1 MKDKLQ
7 TYGLIVALLLVALMS
22 PVIISVANNLL
33 SGSGRER
40 DEVKAPSE
48 TEEITI
54 EIDKLLLGEE
64 LVKIPFLEKLNQD
77 PIKVS
82 APLLMVILAGIFVG
96 GIVVVGGG
104 LAMTYKFLDN
114 FVLSTKKD
122 SEFQATVT
130 QMEKK
135 QKDEL
140 KLINKAR
147 PADPIPSHEEPRWS
161 VAATSIIAILF
172 AWTMG
177 YLLAGVFFP
186 GGFVEFKPRDWF
198 VELDI
203 EPFLVA
209 GSTITTWTFIVLT
222 AILLRFVYRPNVF
235 IAQSDAAANKET
247 DWGLIWVIVAG
258 AVIVG
263 IGAGLM
269 FAVRSAGG

>member
-7 TYGLIVALLLVALMS
+7 TYGLIVALLLIALMS
-22 PVIISVANNLL
+22 PVIISVTNNVL

-40 DEVKAPSE
+40 REVEAPNE
-48 TEEITI
+48 TEEIVI
-54 EIDKLLLGEE
+54 QIDKLLLGEE
-64 LVKIPFLEKLNQD
+64 LVKIPFLADLNQD

-82 APLLMVILAGIFVG
+82 APILMLVLAGVFVG

-114 FVLSTKKD
+114 FVLRTKGD
-122 SEFQATVT
+122 NEFQATVS

-140 KLINKAR
+140 KLINKAS

-161 VAATSIIAILF
+161 VAATSIIAVLF

-177 YLLAGVFFP
+177 QLLATVFFP
-186 GGFVEFKPRDWF
+186 TGNIAIGEQLISGASILSWV
-198 VELDI
+198 
-203 EPFLVA
+203 
-209 GSTITTWTFIVLT
+209 FIILTVVLL
-222 AILLRFVYRPNVF
+222 AFVYRPRVF
-235 IAQSDAAANKET
+235 IAESDAAANKET
-247 DWGLIWVIVAG
+247 DWGIIWVIVAG